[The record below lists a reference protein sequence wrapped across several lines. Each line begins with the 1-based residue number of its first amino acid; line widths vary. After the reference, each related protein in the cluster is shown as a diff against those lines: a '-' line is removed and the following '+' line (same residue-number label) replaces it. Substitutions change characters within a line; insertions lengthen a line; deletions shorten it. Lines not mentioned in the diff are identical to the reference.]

1 MIYHKKGVLLAWL
14 GSLIFYGKVYNDD
27 CHVFSD
33 FYYRTTSISSVS
45 SDGDSGIL
53 VSFGC
58 YHYFQSTI
66 WKLLIKKRKCCFN
79 YFCKNVNIF

>member
-1 MIYHKKGVLLAWL
+1 MIYHKNGVLL
-14 GSLIFYGKVYNDD
+14 GSLIFYGEVHNDD
-27 CHVFSD
+27 SHVFSD

-58 YHYFQSTI
+58 YHYSQSTI
-66 WKLLIKKRKCCFN
+66 
-79 YFCKNVNIF
+79 

>member
-1 MIYHKKGVLLAWL
+1 MIYHKKGVLL

-27 CHVFSD
+27 SHVFSD

-58 YHYFQSTI
+58 YHYSQSTI
-66 WKLLIKKRKCCFN
+66 WKLLIKNRKCCFN

>member
-1 MIYHKKGVLLAWL
+1 MCITHVLVLNCL
-14 GSLIFYGKVYNDD
+14 NYEISQKRSTIRIIDFYGKVYNDD
-27 CHVFSD
+27 SHVFSD

-58 YHYFQSTI
+58 YHYSQSTI
-66 WKLLIKKRKCCFN
+66 
-79 YFCKNVNIF
+79 